1 MKQIQILIAIIL
13 SSALTLF
20 GQTSLCKVGSVEFK
34 CPSKYYPEIK
44 VNDPTVRLFK
54 YKDGGDKVYF
64 FMADPTSNFD
74 PTVLSR
80 LVPGWVGPFEWK
92 SEKDPLVMDL
102 GTKYKFDLVA
112 LLGLSDKQLI
122 EIKSFSFDVNKRKII
137 LGYVSDLSEG
147 PETNRAGFRR
157 GTGQSDNASACNQ
170 VVTALNSVTHEFRE
184 YEQGCTLT
192 GFGPAR

>member
-1 MKQIQILIAIIL
+1 MKQLQILIAIISL
-13 SSALTLF
+13 SALTLV
-20 GQTSLCKVGSVEFK
+20 GQTSVCKVGSVDFK

-74 PTVLSR
+74 PTGLSK
-80 LVPGWVGPFEWK
+80 LIPGWSGPFEWK

-112 LLGLSDKQLI
+112 LLGLSGKQLI
-122 EIKSFSFDVNKRKII
+122 EIKSFSFDFNKKKII
-137 LGYVSDLSEG
+137 LGYVSDWSEG
-147 PETNRAGFRR
+147 PETNRAAFRA
-157 GTGQSDNASACNQ
+157 GIGLGDNASACNQ

-184 YEQGCTLT
+184 HEQGCTLT
-192 GFGPAR
+192 AFSPAR